1 MDTGLSFL
9 EFLMTWVHFQQCK
22 RKLYLSLRTIPKSWH
37 ISSKWRAVRGVDH
50 MKTQKSWSSVPVNKY
65 RTFTAIWK
73 ACSPQWAEATE
84 SQHGVPHSKQT
95 TEPRTRVTQYLTP
108 SNFRGAFNCQE
119 GEVSNTLL
127 WGGEPINCISTD
139 SVFLSWFNFSS
150 RLSDAMT

>member
-1 MDTGLSFL
+1 
-9 EFLMTWVHFQQCK
+9 
-22 RKLYLSLRTIPKSWH
+22 
-37 ISSKWRAVRGVDH
+37 

-119 GEVSNTLL
+119 GDVSA
-127 WGGEPINCISTD
+127 PCDSKD
-139 SVFLSWFNFSS
+139 SVGCGMVPVFPGPQP
-150 RLSDAMT
+150 TC